1 MWKTAKDYYGIVFN
15 NGKLVDFSKMPQWEI
30 DELYQDANNNLFL
43 GRTFIGK
50 IKKDRNMGHNVEY
63 GNESERESKEAYIAG
78 VESFRQQVAAAK
90 EKNDPIN
97 RPAHYT
103 AGRKFEPIDVI
114 RDWDLNFSLG
124 NAVKYVSRAGR
135 KDPAKTVEDLKKAI
149 WYIQNEI
156 DSIEKSK

>member
-1 MWKTAKDYYGIVFN
+1 
-15 NGKLVDFSKMPQWEI
+15 
-30 DELYQDANNNLFL
+30 
-43 GRTFIGK
+43 
-50 IKKDRNMGHNVEY
+50 MGHNAFEDTDRLEKIKPLQSDRGIYCGDELVNFDDF
-63 GNESERESKEAYIAG
+63 GFDAT
-78 VESFRQQVAAAK
+78 AAPAPAALIISGSAPSTCAPQP
-90 EKNDPIN
+90 NDPIN

-156 DSIEKSK
+156 DSIEKVK